1 MGSSPSKERFQ
12 LFQRTGS
19 TKWQMRF
26 SIKGQGQI
34 KRSLETSDRFEAER
48 KAEEIWFEANYRAR
62 LGLTAKA
69 RTFEQVAEDF
79 IAHIQREVERGERR
93 ADQGKSEPAIIRRY
107 FIGYFGQRPI
117 DSITD
122 TDLERY
128 AEWRRTY
135 WTEGPGKDVAYI
147 HYERG
152 GRRLRRPVKRA
163 APTLSRQRGEA
174 VLLRAL
180 FRQAM
185 RWGYI
190 KLPPTISLRVKRAP
204 DNRRPSF
211 EPHEFEKL
219 VETSLGRLADPI
231 MLDQPR
237 RRIRSK
243 DQRIWTIKKLDEH
256 TRRDRTI
263 LHAYIMIAAFSGF
276 RPTEMRNLN
285 WGDVLGYR
293 EGRGKPLKDRD
304 LRLRA
309 RGKGK
314 SGIAIPQL
322 GALPWFDTLW
332 MLFEQAV
339 GREPNDQD
347 PVFANERGERI
358 GSVAKGFTELLKT
371 CGLERDH
378 RGVKRTPY
386 SLRHFYISQQ
396 LAHGAE
402 VIDVARNTRTSLTM
416 IDKHYGQVRLER
428 ILDRL
433 RPDWTRS

>member
-1 MGSSPSKERFQ
+1 MGSSPSKERYQ

-19 TKWQMRF
+19 AKWQMRF

-34 KRSLETSDRFEAER
+34 KRSLETSDRIEAER

-62 LGLTAKA
+62 QGLTAKA

-107 FIGYFGQRPI
+107 FIGYFGPRPI
-117 DSITD
+117 DGITD
-122 TDLERY
+122 SDLERY

-135 WTEGPGKDVAYI
+135 WTEGPGKDIAYI

-190 KLPPTISLRVKRAP
+190 KTPPTISLRVKRAP

-219 VETSLGRLADPI
+219 IETSLSRLGDPI
-231 MLDQPR
+231 MIDQPR
-237 RRIRSK
+237 RIRAK
-243 DQRIWTIKKLDEH
+243 DRRIWTLKKLDEH

-293 EGRGKPLKDRD
+293 EGMGKPLAERD

-314 SGIAIPQL
+314 SGTAIPQL
-322 GALPWFDTLW
+322 GALPWFDVLW
-332 MLFEQAV
+332 MLFEQAC
-339 GREPNDQD
+339 GREPNDDD
-347 PVFANERGERI
+347 PVFSSARGERI
-358 GSVAKGFTELLKT
+358 GSIARGLTELLRA

-402 VIDVARNTRTSLTM
+402 VLDVARNTRTSLAM
-416 IDKHYGQVRLER
+416 IDKHYGQVNLER
-428 ILDRL
+428 IVDRL
-433 RPDWTRS
+433 RPQWTRE

>member
-1 MGSSPSKERFQ
+1 MGSSPSKERYQ

-34 KRSLETSDRFEAER
+34 KRSLDTSDRFEAER

-62 LGLTAKA
+62 QGLTAKVH
-69 RTFEQVAEDF
+69 TFEQVAEDF

-117 DSITD
+117 DGITD
-122 TDLERY
+122 SDMERY

-135 WTEGPGKDVAYI
+135 WTEGPGKDIAYI

-152 GRRLRRPVKRA
+152 GRRLRRPVKRV

-185 RWGYI
+185 KWGYI
-190 KLPPTISLRVKRAP
+190 KTPPTISLRVKRAP

-211 EPHEFEKL
+211 EPREFERL
-219 VETSLGRLADPI
+219 VETSLSRLGDPI
-231 MLDQPR
+231 TTDQPR
-237 RRIRSK
+237 RHVRSK
-243 DQRIWTIKKLDEH
+243 DHRVWAINKLDEH
-256 TRRDRTI
+256 TQRDRTI
-263 LHAYIMIAAFSGF
+263 LHAYMMIAAFSGF

-304 LRLRA
+304 IRLRA
-309 RGKGK
+309 RGRARAALLSLNLGPCHGSTR
-314 SGIAIPQL
+314 SGCSLSGLL
-322 GALPWFDTLW
+322 GVSPTTMIL
-332 MLFEQAV
+332 
-339 GREPNDQD
+339 
-347 PVFANERGERI
+347 
-358 GSVAKGFTELLKT
+358 
-371 CGLERDH
+371 
-378 RGVKRTPY
+378 Y
-386 SLRHFYISQQ
+386 SLMN
-396 LAHGAE
+396 E
-402 VIDVARNTRTSLTM
+402 VS
-416 IDKHYGQVRLER
+416 G
-428 ILDRL
+428 LDRSQ
-433 RPDWTRS
+433 RASMSC